1 MKINFGFNI
10 TRSYEMKNAKLAVPL
25 IALTLSACNNALIQ
39 TQNKATA
46 IPVKNKVIQT
56 TGYSTMENYKRFPEV
71 QRKLLAIR
79 GAKLNAYRN
88 LAEEIYGIKIKG
100 KTTVKDMI
108 VHNDSYRVYVNTM
121 IRGAHIEAINEK
133 KNGFFEAEVSMTLT
147 PRYTFCLYNPSESCL
162 NSANQYQPEVIN
174 KTDND

>member
-1 MKINFGFNI
+1 
-10 TRSYEMKNAKLAVPL
+10 MKNLKLIVPLVALAVGGCQNPL
-25 IALTLSACNNALIQ
+25 IKSESSSSIQ
-39 TQNKATA
+39 PNQL
-46 IPVKNKVIQT
+46 KNKVIQT
-56 TGYSTMENYKRFPEV
+56 IGYSTTENYKRFPLV

-100 KTTVKDMI
+100 KTSVKDMI
-108 VHNDSYRVYVNTM
+108 VQNDSYRVYVNTM
-121 IRGAHIEAINEK
+121 IKGAHIEAINEK
-133 KNGFFEAEVSMTLT
+133 ENGFFEAEVSMTLT

-174 KTDND
+174 KKVSNN